1 MAILKSVVD
10 VNNGNTGW
18 TKSDVMDALETVFDN
33 LGWHGGSAST
43 GVPQALTS
51 PTGAT
56 GASETWR
63 TTGGAA
69 VVGSVKTHYYT
80 ATATGTSAYR
90 LLKLNQSM
98 GYQYWYSN
106 THGTYP
112 NQIRMTRH
120 GFSQGQQVHFAK
132 GGTNAT
138 YGVDG

>member
-18 TKSDVMDALETVFDN
+18 DKTHVMDALETVFAN
-33 LGWHGGSAST
+33 LGFHGGSAST

-63 TTGGAA
+63 TTGGPQ
-69 VVGSVKTHYYT
+69 VYSGNRTHYYT

-90 LLKLNQSM
+90 MLKL
-98 GYQYWYSN
+98 
-106 THGTYP
+106 
-112 NQIRMTRH
+112 IRDSCLINLKAEGH
-120 GFSQGQQVHFAK
+120 Q
-132 GGTNAT
+132 
-138 YGVDG
+138 

>member
-18 TKSDVMDALETVFDN
+18 TKSDVMDALETVFAN

-56 GASETWR
+56 GSSDTWR

-69 VVGSVKTHYYT
+69 VVGNTKTHYYT

-90 LLKLNQSM
+90 MIKLVPSS

-106 THGTYP
+106 TGTGKAVYEVNISTNSKQTELP
-112 NQIRMTRH
+112 NVPDI
-120 GFSQGQQVHFAK
+120 AELL
-132 GGTNAT
+132 
-138 YGVDG
+138 